1 VTTAVAERQDD
12 PRWVAVRRIALATY
26 AIVLAISVK
35 EVGVPIG
42 HDTVLLWAGAGLL
55 CACIGRPWRSI
66 PQLLIDWVPFVAV
79 VIAYDYSRAWADTA
93 GFGVHY
99 TPQITADKLLFF
111 GHVPTEWLETH
122 LYHTRLVP
130 VFTGDGFGISVQ
142 ATGHVHWYEVLFDVT
157 YVTHY
162 LASFVLAGVLWVR
175 ARARFQWYAR
185 RFCLLSAMGFV
196 TYVLFPAAPP
206 WLAAQDGYLSSTVG
220 RVGGRGF
227 SLLHLDVVRNA
238 IEDGSKLT
246 NFVAA
251 VPSLHAGFATL
262 VVITLWRSVPRWVR
276 PILALYPALMGLT
289 LVATGEHY
297 VIDILLGVAY
307 AFAACAIWNVVER
320 WWTARRDAAKGDVS
334 PRSEVPL
341 PV

>member
-1 VTTAVAERQDD
+1 
-12 PRWVAVRRIALATY
+12 
-26 AIVLAISVK
+26 
-35 EVGVPIG
+35 
-42 HDTVLLWAGAGLL
+42 
-55 CACIGRPWRSI
+55 
-66 PQLLIDWVPFVAV
+66 
-79 VIAYDYSRAWADTA
+79 
-93 GFGVHY
+93 
-99 TPQITADKLLFF
+99 
-111 GHVPTEWLETH
+111 
-122 LYHTRLVP
+122 
-130 VFTGDGFGISVQ
+130 
-142 ATGHVHWYEVLFDVT
+142 
-157 YVTHY
+157 
-162 LASFVLAGVLWVR
+162 LWVR

-320 WWTARRDAAKGDVS
+320 WWTPRRGEGRRQSAIRSATAGLIRLACAAGAATASSDAARATAASTVIATHGTANGND
-334 PRSEVPL
+334 
-341 PV
+341 

>member
-1 VTTAVAERQDD
+1 
-12 PRWVAVRRIALATY
+12 
-26 AIVLAISVK
+26 
-35 EVGVPIG
+35 
-42 HDTVLLWAGAGLL
+42 
-55 CACIGRPWRSI
+55 
-66 PQLLIDWVPFVAV
+66 
-79 VIAYDYSRAWADTA
+79 
-93 GFGVHY
+93 
-99 TPQITADKLLFF
+99 
-111 GHVPTEWLETH
+111 
-122 LYHTRLVP
+122 
-130 VFTGDGFGISVQ
+130 
-142 ATGHVHWYEVLFDVT
+142 
-157 YVTHY
+157 
-162 LASFVLAGVLWVR
+162 
-175 ARARFQWYAR
+175 
-185 RFCLLSAMGFV
+185 M
-196 TYVLFPAAPP
+196 
-206 WLAAQDGYLSSTVG
+206 
-220 RVGGRGF
+220 
-227 SLLHLDVVRNA
+227 VRNA